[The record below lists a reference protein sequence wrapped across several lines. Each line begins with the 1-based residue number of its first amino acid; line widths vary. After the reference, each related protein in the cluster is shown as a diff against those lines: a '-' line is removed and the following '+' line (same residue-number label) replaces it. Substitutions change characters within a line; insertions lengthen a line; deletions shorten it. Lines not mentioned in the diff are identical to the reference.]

1 MFKTSA
7 FKSSIKL
14 IILLVLAS
22 CVTQILGY
30 AFSIH
35 VLKIP
40 LFGYNNINPISSIC
54 ILAVASC
61 YFLLPYKHQTIWRTV
76 ILVCLT
82 AVCLISTIRLLH
94 IFFPA
99 TMPEIDLLL
108 FPEAALG
115 QESFS
120 ARMSSST
127 AICFM
132 LINAALGLLLW
143 TDVKQIKTI
152 QVLLIGT
159 VLITY
164 FSLIGYL
171 FNVPEFFSAMPFLPM
186 SFATAILTMPTAI
199 AFLSVHPH
207 AGFLKEFD
215 RKLVGGRLASSLLPF
230 LFITPILIG
239 YIRLV
244 AQAWLGFSTELGIAS
259 LVSSISL
266 LALIQLYITIR
277 SLNKRDLIRLNLE
290 QEIVQKNQQVE
301 EQSQQVHA
309 TNIKLLEANKEIQ
322 ASNEEAQATLE
333 ELLASNESLN
343 SVNEKL
349 EAVNIQLQEAQ
360 QTIHQQASE
369 LVNSKERER
378 ALSEANLTAILDTTD
393 HGYILLD
400 EHYVVRSFNRAYHD
414 LIKRNVKISLSIGSN
429 IMSIVEPDREEL
441 FRNAL
446 KEVRSGK
453 KVQYERPM
461 IFDNKTHWIMISI
474 SPVIAVE
481 KFEGYCIAMIDQTAL
496 KQAQLET
503 QEERN
508 LLRVLID
515 HLPINIYV
523 KDLQSRKILANK
535 AEYEYLG
542 FSSETEVLG
551 KSDWDLFPTESATIS
566 IAEDQSVFEGE
577 IIINRETLNEKKDG
591 QHRAFLVSKV
601 PLRNASGEING
612 LVGISID
619 ISERKQN
626 ESAIRVSNERYEAVA
641 LATNDAIWDWDLHRE
656 YVDWNHGLERIFNYS
671 NTPQTHQVDF
681 LLSKVHPDDLHI
693 LSDLDN
699 LFKNIQTHWAASY
712 RFMDGHGVYRYIF
725 NRAYILYD
733 NKKAIRVIGAM
744 QDITEIMQYR
754 LHLEELV
761 AQRTKELE
769 AALLKEKEIVEMRS
783 RFVTMASHEFRTP
796 LTTISM
802 LVDYIHR
809 YRDKLNAAQIDER
822 MNIIQRQI
830 THMVNLLDDVL
841 MVGKAETGKITPQ
854 FGFIPSSWFAE
865 IVQELIFARQH
876 PIKLKTGVLPDRF
889 YTDEKLLRN
898 IVGNLL
904 VNAIKFSP
912 AHEEVVLDVQFVI
925 DCWVIRVKDHGP
937 GIFPEDQQKI
947 FEPFFRSK
955 HTETIQGTGLGLSIV
970 KNAVDLLQGE
980 IMVETVPG
988 AGSEF
993 IVKLPVLSVEVL
1005 NGY

>member
-1 MFKTSA
+1 M
-7 FKSSIKL
+7 
-14 IILLVLAS
+14 LVLAS

-30 AFSIH
+30 AFSID

-40 LFGYNNINPISSIC
+40 LLGYNNINPISSLC
-54 ILAVASC
+54 ILAVGSC
-61 YFLLPYKHQTIWRTV
+61 YFMLPYKHQRVWRAVTLV
-76 ILVCLT
+76 FITTVCLV
-82 AVCLISTIRLLH
+82 AAIRILH
-94 IFFPA
+94 DFFPA
-99 TMPEIDLLL
+99 TVPEIDLLL
-108 FPEAALG
+108 FKEAALG

-120 ARMSSST
+120 ARMSPSS
-127 AICFM
+127 AICFAM
-132 LINAALGLLLW
+132 ISAALGLILRN
-143 TDVKQIKTI
+143 DHNQIKTI
-152 QVLLIGT
+152 QVLLTGT

-171 FNVPEFFSAMPFLPM
+171 FKVPEFFSAMPFLPM

-199 AFLSVHPH
+199 ALLSVNPH

-215 RKLVGGRLASSLLPF
+215 RKLVGGRLASTLLPF

-244 AQAWLGFSTELGIAS
+244 AQDWLGFSTEFGIAS

-266 LALIQLYITIR
+266 LALVQLYITIR

-290 QEIVQKNQQVE
+290 QDIVQKNQQVE

-309 TNIKLLEANKEIQ
+309 TNMKLLEANKEIQ

-333 ELLASNESLN
+333 ELLAANESLN
-343 SVNEKL
+343 TVNEKL
-349 EAVNIQLQEAQ
+349 EAVNLQLQEAQ
-360 QTIHQQASE
+360 QTIQRQASE

-400 EHYVVRSFNRAYHD
+400 EHYVVRSFNRAYQD

-441 FRNAL
+441 FLNAL

-461 IFDNKTHWIMISI
+461 IFDNKTHWMLISI
-474 SPVIAVE
+474 SPVIAAE

-496 KQAQLET
+496 KKAQLET

-542 FSSETEVLG
+542 FSNETDVLC

-566 IAEDQSVFEGE
+566 IAEDQAVFAGQS
-577 IIINRETLNEKKDG
+577 IINRETLNEKKDG
-591 QHRAFLVSKV
+591 QQRAFLVSKV

-619 ISERKQN
+619 ISERKQI
-626 ESAIRVSNERYEAVA
+626 ESAIRLSNERYEAVA
-641 LATNDAIWDWDLHRE
+641 LATNDAIWDWDLNRQ
-656 YVDWNHGLERIFNYS
+656 YVDWNHGLERIFSYS

-681 LLSKVHPDDLHI
+681 LLSRVHPEDVPI

-699 LFKNIQTHWAASY
+699 LFKNLQTHWAASY
-712 RFMDGHGVYRYIF
+712 RFMDAKGTYRYIF
-725 NRAYILYD
+725 NRAYIIYD

-761 AQRTKELE
+761 AQRTQELE
-769 AALLKEKEIVEMRS
+769 AALIKEKEIVEMRS

-809 YRDKLNAAQIDER
+809 YRDKLDVTQINER
-822 MNIIQRQI
+822 MNTIQRQI
-830 THMVNLLDDVL
+830 SHMVNLLDDVL

-854 FGFIPSSWFAE
+854 FRFIPSAWFAE
-865 IVQELIFARQH
+865 IAQELTLARQH
-876 PIKLKTGVLPDRF
+876 PIKLQTSLLPDGF

-912 AHEEVVLDVQFVI
+912 ANEEVVLDIQFMI
-925 DCWVIRVKDHGP
+925 DHWIIRVKDNGP
-937 GIFPEDQQKI
+937 GILPEDQQKI

-955 HTETIQGTGLGLSIV
+955 HTETVQGTGLGLSIV
-970 KNAVDLLQGE
+970 KNAVSILQGE
-980 IMVETVPG
+980 ITVHSVPG
-988 AGSEF
+988 SGSEF
-993 IVKLPVLSVEVL
+993 MVKLPVLSPPVL
-1005 NGY
+1005 SD